1 MGAIVSLLVIT
12 AVSLVLVRIGTTA
25 LILTGLSRDV
35 ASFQSHSAFFGVG
48 FTTSEAELAV
58 STPQRRR
65 IIKHLMLAGN
75 LGITAGLGSAI
86 VAFVKAEGL
95 AGELKV
101 LLSMAGGLGLMVLLA
116 STPPMRQV
124 IDWAIRRSLR
134 RAGVLHAA
142 DYSLLLRVHAGFTVC
157 EVRIADGAALVGKT
171 LIDSRL
177 GSKGVQVLGITRT
190 DDSGEERFVGTPAGS
205 EVLHADD
212 LLTVYGTP
220 ERISELVR

>member
-124 IDWAIRRSLR
+124 IDWAIRRSL
-134 RAGVLHAA
+134 
-142 DYSLLLRVHAGFTVC
+142 LRVHAGFTVC